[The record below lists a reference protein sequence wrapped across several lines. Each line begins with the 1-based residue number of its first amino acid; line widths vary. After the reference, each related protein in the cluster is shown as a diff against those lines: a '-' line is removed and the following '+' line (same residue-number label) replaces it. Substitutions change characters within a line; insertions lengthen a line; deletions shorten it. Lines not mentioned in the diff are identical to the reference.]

1 MDRERIKDRIKEF
14 AARPKNVRYGELE
27 TLLDN
32 HIKHLVENFNHHG
45 KESHRAFTV
54 GAEYIH
60 NSRPKTIRAESLRE
74 EFPRCDGCNR
84 VVRPRGQAMKNT
96 PALSSAQL
104 PKGC

>member
-45 KESHRAFTV
+45 KGSHHAFTV
-54 GAEYIH
+54 GANTFTIPDR
-60 NSRPKTIRAESLRE
+60 RPFVLKVYVKNFL
-74 EFPRCDGCNR
+74 D
-84 VVRPRGQAMKNT
+84 AMAAIELYDPEDK
-96 PALSSAQL
+96 P
-104 PKGC
+104 